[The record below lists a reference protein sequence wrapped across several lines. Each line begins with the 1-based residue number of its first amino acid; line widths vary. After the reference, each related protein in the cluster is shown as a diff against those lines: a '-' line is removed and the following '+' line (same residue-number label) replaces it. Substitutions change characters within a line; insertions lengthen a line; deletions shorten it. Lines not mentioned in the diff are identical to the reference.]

1 MDIAAL
7 VIALIA
13 LGISGASVMYARR
26 QTRIA
31 QRALELTEEEA
42 ARYPAPWRLE
52 HTEGDRWYALVNDGS
67 EPVFDVVIEVPG
79 SVLVGG
85 NLEYTSIP
93 AGSAASFMLVVPW
106 QSQARNI
113 SASWSREPGG
123 ERRDWMGLFP
133 AKSS

>member
-42 ARYPAPWRLE
+42 ARYVAPWQLE
-52 HTEGDRWYALVNDGS
+52 HTEGDMYALVNAGS
-67 EPVFDVVIEVPG
+67 EPVFDVVIEVPEH
-79 SVLVGG
+79 SVVRGD
-85 NLEYTSIP
+85 LELISIP
-93 AGSAASFMLVVPW
+93 AGSAAGFMLVLVW
-106 QSQARNI
+106 GSQGRDI
-113 SASWSREPGG
+113 RASWSREPGG
-123 ERRDWMGLFP
+123 ERHDWVRPLP